1 MAVEVRAPLNGSIL
15 DVMVEPGAKVEVDDE
30 LLVIEAMKMQ
40 NMIYSPAAG
49 TVKDVRVKTGDKV
62 EDETVLIIIE

>member
-15 DVMVEPGAKVEVDDE
+15 DIMVEPGAKVEVDDE

-40 NMIYSPAAG
+40 NLIYSPAAG
-49 TVKDVRVKTGDKV
+49 TVKDVRVQKGDKV
-62 EDETVLIIIE
+62 DDETILIIIE